1 MTTRII
7 GAAAV
12 IAAVLPSIAFADTT
26 AGTVVA
32 YDRKANI
39 VVLADKTIWTTK
51 GSEKAIPENLKAG
64 DRVVINF
71 DSPGEDGVREIKSI
85 TIQ

>member
-1 MTTRII
+1 MASRYYV
-7 GAAAV
+7 AAAV
-12 IAAVLPSIAFADTT
+12 MAAVLPSIANADTT
-26 AGTVVA
+26 TGTIVA
-32 YDRKANI
+32 IDRTANTI
-39 VVLADKTIWTTK
+39 SLADKTIWTTK